1 MFEKYVKFVFDGL
14 IKNEYGWI
22 LIYLIIKFCFENEV
36 FYMVD
41 DSYSDFKKL
50 MFLMCKFWLL
60 DNKSGVRE
68 ILGSCKNGYV
78 DIGFFKLIIYWKKMI

>member
-50 MFLMCKFWLL
+50 MILMCKF
-60 DNKSGVRE
+60 
-68 ILGSCKNGYV
+68 
-78 DIGFFKLIIYWKKMI
+78 